1 VIGRGVRLAWAV
13 TIVACF
19 MATPSAAHHAPGCRR
34 AVIFTLPGI
43 TWRDVDQFEP
53 PELLD
58 VVEDGASGSISVRTI
73 SPSTSYSSG
82 FATLGAGARVEGVAA
97 AGGLADE
104 GTGDPPLL
112 FEAHVTAV
120 DEIEELTDDSGYG
133 ARPGALAAALDDP
146 LVAIGNADLGRE
158 VATPLGPGRWSA
170 LAAMDDDGIVELSA
184 TYPSLLQPDPDA
196 PFGVRT
202 SNEVAEDAVDATF
215 RVECASAIIDHGDLE
230 RADQASALEF
240 GERKEAR
247 RSALLAA
254 DDLLGYVR
262 ERMDFSHDLLVVVSP
277 TSPDWADDTH
287 LGIVAVEGED
297 YPPGS
302 TITSPS
308 TRRRGVATLP
318 DIAPTVLEHVGIE
331 RPAEMNGR
339 PLLADGARS
348 DPVQAAVE
356 FDQESVFVD
365 SLKGPISFW
374 FVVCQVLVYVLVLAL
389 LKWRE
394 RRGDQEGK
402 THPARLL
409 EAAALA
415 LVAFPISTFLGGIVR
430 AHELGTGPYVLLLLA
445 IDALLVLVAWFVVRG
460 SLDRLLLLSA
470 LTLGILVADLM
481 FGARLQ
487 LNTVFGYSP
496 IVAGRFAGAGN
507 IAFAVI
513 GASAI
518 LTGTL
523 IVHRWR
529 SKEALWGVAV
539 LFAAVVLIDGH
550 PAFGSDVGGVIAL
563 VPAFA
568 ITWVLLSG
576 RRPSLKVLA
585 VGGMAALALVGLFLV
600 IDLAAPPGSRTHLGR
615 LFEDIQERGIGVL
628 VDTVERK
635 ASSNLRVFTT
645 TIWTYFV
652 PPALAV
658 MAWLLARP
666 RGRWGRLANTF
677 PKLRAGLFGGLVVAV
692 LGFAVND
699 SGIVIPA
706 MVLSFLVP
714 MAVLV
719 HLVLD
724 MQERSGAGV
733 GRT

>member
-1 VIGRGVRLAWAV
+1 VMGRGTRLACAAM
-13 TIVACF
+13 IVA
-19 MATPSAAHHAPGCRR
+19 MSLTTAAPSAAHHAPGCRR

-43 TWRDVDQFEP
+43 TWRDVNEFEP

-58 VVEDGASGSISVRTI
+58 VIEDGASGSISVRTI

-82 FATLGAGARVEGVAA
+82 FATIGAGARIDGIAA

-104 GTGDPPLL
+104 GTGDPPLV
-112 FEAHVTAV
+112 FEARVTALE
-120 DEIEELTDDSGYG
+120 EIEELADESGYG

-146 LVAIGNADLGRE
+146 LVAIGNADLGNE

-184 TYPSLLQPDPDA
+184 TYPELLEPDPDA

-202 SNEVAEDAVDATF
+202 SQEDAEDAVDATF
-215 RVECASAIIDHGDLE
+215 RVECASVVIDHGDLE

-240 GERKEAR
+240 GEGIEAR
-247 RSALLAA
+247 KSALLAA
-254 DDLLGYVR
+254 DALLGYVR
-262 ERMDFSHDLLVVVSP
+262 ERMDFSHDMLVVVSP

-287 LGIVAVEGED
+287 LGIVAVEGEG

-318 DIAPTVLEHVGIE
+318 DIAPTVLEHIGIE

-339 PLLADGARS
+339 PLLADGARA

-374 FVVCQVLVYVLVLAL
+374 FVICQVLVYVLVLAL

-394 RRGDQEGK
+394 RKGDQEGK
-402 THPARLL
+402 TRPARVL

-430 AHELGTGPYVLLLLA
+430 AHELGTGPYVLLLLG
-445 IDALLVLVAWFVVRG
+445 IDALLVLVAWLVVRD
-460 SLDRLLLLSA
+460 SLDRLLLLSG

-481 FGARLQ
+481 VGARLQ

-513 GASAI
+513 GASTI

-529 SKEALWGVAV
+529 STQALWAVAA
-539 LFAAVVLIDGH
+539 LFAAVVLM
-550 PAFGSDVGGVIAL
+550 S
-563 VPAFA
+563 
-568 ITWVLLSG
+568 
-576 RRPSLKVLA
+576 
-585 VGGMAALALVGLFLV
+585 AA
-600 IDLAAPPGSRTHLGR
+600 
-615 LFEDIQERGIGVL
+615 
-628 VDTVERK
+628 
-635 ASSNLRVFTT
+635 
-645 TIWTYFV
+645 
-652 PPALAV
+652 
-658 MAWLLARP
+658 
-666 RGRWGRLANTF
+666 
-677 PKLRAGLFGGLVVAV
+677 
-692 LGFAVND
+692 
-699 SGIVIPA
+699 
-706 MVLSFLVP
+706 
-714 MAVLV
+714 
-719 HLVLD
+719 
-724 MQERSGAGV
+724 
-733 GRT
+733 